1 MDSPLFLASSVRV
14 VNSNCGSDS
23 EQELSWLSSA
33 LGENSVDWDSAQASL
48 TSSGGTETH
57 RPYQAWLLAM
67 TALIIRVNAEI
78 MAGPTTLHAYFYFL
92 KNPVRQIILQMRKL
106 YLRDKTVSQHST
118 TTSVRAR
125 SKDQATSLRPHC
137 SYTHTASRAGSRER
151 GSLQSGTQRFLPAS
165 KVTRAGEQ
173 VPR

>member
-1 MDSPLFLASSVRV
+1 
-14 VNSNCGSDS
+14 
-23 EQELSWLSSA
+23 
-33 LGENSVDWDSAQASL
+33 
-48 TSSGGTETH
+48 
-57 RPYQAWLLAM
+57 M

-78 MAGPTTLHAYFYFL
+78 TAGPTTLHAYFYFL